1 MAAQKKPAQQVFI
14 RLNLSPEN
22 HQAVRL
28 AAARA
33 AVSMAEFARQA
44 VVAAARRV
52 NGAEK

>member
-1 MAAQKKPAQQVFI
+1 MAAQKKPARRVFI
-14 RLNLSPEN
+14 RLDLSRED
-22 HQAVRL
+22 HQSVRL

-33 AVSMAEFARQA
+33 VVSMAEFARQA